1 MVKHKHTIEELLNDT
16 CGTCQKGFKTTQGLG
31 AHQTMSK
38 KCSWTVRT
46 LSRPDNKD
54 WPQQDPHEE
63 DADANHNVGE
73 DNELDSLF
81 DFIDFCVPSKHP
93 IDPGGQG
100 NDGGSGSGSGDRDSG
115 NAGPSTTSIPNSR
128 RTALSLDDN
137 DDEQVVDEDEEA
149 GVITDVDSHMHN
161 KWLEGREEAPS
172 AEEEGA
178 EDQSKNAWE
187 PFESEMD
194 WQFASWAIQEGLT
207 LGSIDKALEIPGV
220 SDCSYYTLE
229 Q

>member
-1 MVKHKHTIEELLNDT
+1 M
-16 CGTCQKGFKTTQGLG
+16 
-31 AHQTMSK
+31 
-38 KCSWTVRT
+38 
-46 LSRPDNKD
+46 SRPDNKD

-81 DFIDFCVPSKHP
+81 DFIDVCVPSKHP

-115 NAGPSTTSIPNSR
+115 DAGPSTTSIPNSR

-137 DDEQVVDEDEEA
+137 DDERVVDEDEEA
-149 GVITDVDSHMHN
+149 GVITDIDSHMHN

-172 AEEEGA
+172 GEEYSHRSAQDYNLEQQKKRAQRTNQRMHGSRLSQRWTGSLPHG
-178 EDQSKNAWE
+178 QSKKDSPWG
-187 PFESEMD
+187 PS
-194 WQFASWAIQEGLT
+194 T
-207 LGSIDKALEIPGV
+207 RH
-220 SDCSYYTLE
+220 
-229 Q
+229 